1 MDGEQGRCLAERK
14 AVKKTKLQRRV
25 IQDPDVET
33 LQQTARPT
41 VFMSPIHNRK
51 SRLHCTDSISALFGI
66 TCFLNIICGA
76 ALFCFQA

>member
-1 MDGEQGRCLAERK
+1 MDREQGCCLAERK
-14 AVKKTKLQRRV
+14 AVRKTKLQRPV

-33 LQQTARPT
+33 LQQTARPI
-41 VFMSPIHNRK
+41 VFMSTVHNRK

-66 TCFLNIICGA
+66 TCFLTIICGA